1 MTVYEVV
8 AVPDGRWWSIEV
20 TGGLPKNRI
29 VFTQARRINDIDA
42 VTRDAIALL
51 LEVPPDSFELA
62 IAYRLPEALQ
72 ALVDLFARADALDT
86 VARTESADARSRAAA
101 GLTATEGLTYR
112 EAADLL
118 GISHQRIKQLVDRA
132 PDHTLIDPVQRVA
145 DRLLV
150 SGT

>member
-1 MTVYEVV
+1 VTVYEVL

-20 TGGLPKNRI
+20 TRGLAKDQA

-51 LEVPPDSFELA
+51 LQVPADSFELA
-62 IAYRLPEALQ
+62 ITHQLPEELQ
-72 ALVDLFARADALDT
+72 VLVDLFARADALDNI
-86 VARTESADARSRAAA
+86 ARSESADARSRAAA
-101 GLTATEGLTYR
+101 GLTVTGGLTYR

-132 PDHTLIDPVQRVA
+132 PDHTLVDPVQRVA
-145 DRLLV
+145 ERLLV
-150 SGT
+150 QGV